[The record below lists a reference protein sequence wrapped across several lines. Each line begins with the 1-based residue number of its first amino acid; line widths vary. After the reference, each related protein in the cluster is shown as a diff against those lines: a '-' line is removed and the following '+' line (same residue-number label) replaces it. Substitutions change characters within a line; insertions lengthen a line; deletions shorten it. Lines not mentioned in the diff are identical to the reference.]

1 MRLSLRLAKLVH
13 YTPDKN
19 KRPGIIKAIVDA
31 TGLDRHLVSNLLRN
45 VARGIP
51 LDALSRLCEF
61 LVDHGYCSPD
71 QLPGALFGVEAET
84 FWELLARRQRLELCV
99 GVRSAEQPEWPERAW
114 VVASDAVLVGELL
127 NGVSTLGGTTQLR
140 VGASVE
146 RPVASVKRAATDS
159 RSPESK
165 AAESKSPDGKAA
177 ESKVAETKGS
187 GSGRGEDA
195 ASTEAGDGA
204 GGDGAGADGAGDQ
217 SGDADA
223 GGSAN
228 PSTSGVSSGTGGG
241 VGGGAGRI
249 PHPEH
254 MRQSLVW
261 SPGAET
267 SETAIERARQVY
279 DDFGKSRQEKALVCL
294 GSMKSNPVAEL
305 VMAAAF
311 DCQPFQS
318 QDASARA
325 SERACPL
332 FLRYRDR
339 DPHPDS
345 CWGGTRLAADVQTSA
360 PGIYYEQADGTWAH
374 CGSDESGQDVAF
386 VFYVNCEP
394 QGWMEMVV
402 GGFSGRATR
411 LLAKTL
417 SSRAE
422 HFWPPTFSAFGKQFG
437 AYIVKYSLPKEA
449 DHRQDLLRTDVHID
463 PTIIPLDAAVFQ
475 RRLKHEE
482 AEDRG

>member
-140 VGASVE
+140 VGASGE
-146 RPVASVKRAATDS
+146 RLAASVKRAGVDPRATDN
-159 RSPESK
+159 K
-165 AAESKSPDGKAA
+165 TAESKSADGKTA
-177 ESKVAETKGS
+177 ESKGADSKPADSKPAESKS
-187 GSGRGEDA
+187 GGVGRVGDE
-195 ASTEAGDGA
+195 SAGDGGESTGA
-204 GGDGAGADGAGDQ
+204 EGTLDGTGDAGAG
-217 SGDADA
+217 
-223 GGSAN
+223 GGSA
-228 PSTSGVSSGTGGG
+228 SSANA
-241 VGGGAGRI
+241 GGAAGGAARA

-311 DCQPFQS
+311 DCEPFQS
-318 QDASARA
+318 QDQLARA
-325 SERACPL
+325 AERACPL

-345 CWGGTRLAADVQTSA
+345 CWGGTRLAGDIETSA

-437 AYIVKYSLPKEA
+437 AYIVKYSLPREA

-475 RRLKHEE
+475 RRLKQEE
-482 AEDRG
+482 SDDRS

>member
-19 KRPGIIKAIVDA
+19 KRPGIIKSIVDA

-140 VGASVE
+140 VGAGNAGNASGD
-146 RPVASVKRAATDS
+146 RPVASVKRAAVESRPADS
-159 RSPESK
+159 KTVDNKSSAVGRVVDESSSDRG
-165 AAESKSPDGKAA
+165 AAGVSDGA
-177 ESKVAETKGS
+177 EDQADDGASGS
-187 GSGRGEDA
+187 GSGGTAGHSA
-195 ASTEAGDGA
+195 ATG
-204 GGDGAGADGAGDQ
+204 
-217 SGDADA
+217 A
-223 GGSAN
+223 GGSAI
-228 PSTSGVSSGTGGG
+228 
-241 VGGGAGRI
+241 ARI

-311 DCQPFQS
+311 ECEPFQS
-318 QDASARA
+318 QDGVPRA
-325 SERACPL
+325 AERSCPL

-345 CWGGTRLAADVQTSA
+345 CWGGTRLAADMETSV

-374 CGSDESGQDVAF
+374 CGSDESGEDVAF

-417 SSRAE
+417 STRAE

-437 AYIVKYSLPKEA
+437 AYIVKYSLPREA
-449 DHRQDLLRTDVHID
+449 DHRQDLLRTDVHVD

-482 AEDRG
+482 ADDRA

>member
-71 QLPGALFGVEAET
+71 QLPGALFGVEAEQ

-140 VGASVE
+140 VGIGGD
-146 RPVASVKRAATDS
+146 RPAVGTKPPAADS
-159 RSPESK
+159 KSGSGETSGGRGGDEL
-165 AAESKSPDGKAA
+165 AAESGESASP
-177 ESKVAETKGS
+177 
-187 GSGRGEDA
+187 DA
-195 ASTEAGDGA
+195 ASDNAGDAGAPSGFQASGFQA
-204 GGDGAGADGAGDQ
+204 GGFQAGGVGAGA
-217 SGDADA
+217 
-223 GGSAN
+223 SA
-228 PSTSGVSSGTGGG
+228 T
-241 VGGGAGRI
+241 RI

-261 SPGAET
+261 SPGAEP

-318 QDASARA
+318 QDGLARA
-325 SERACPL
+325 AERACPL

-345 CWGGTRLAADVQTSA
+345 CWGGTRLAADVETSA

-417 SSRAE
+417 ASRAE

-437 AYIVKYSLPKEA
+437 AYVVKYSLPRES

-475 RRLKHEE
+475 RRLKQEE
-482 AEDRG
+482 S

>member
-140 VGASVE
+140 VGASGD
-146 RPVASVKRAATDS
+146 RPAASVRRTGVDPRAADS
-159 RSPESK
+159 KPADSKPADSKPADSK
-165 AAESKSPDGKAA
+165 ASEVARVGDES
-177 ESKVAETKGS
+177 
-187 GSGRGEDA
+187 
-195 ASTEAGDGA
+195 AGDGVES
-204 GGDGAGADGAGDQ
+204 AGAEATVDGV
-217 SGDADA
+217 GDAGPG
-223 GGSAN
+223 GGSASAAN
-228 PSTSGVSSGTGGG
+228 TGGAA
-241 VGGGAGRI
+241 GGAARAQ
-249 PHPEH
+249 HPEH

-311 DCQPFQS
+311 DCEPFQS
-318 QDASARA
+318 QDNLARA
-325 SERACPL
+325 AERACPL

-345 CWGGTRLAADVQTSA
+345 CWGGTRLAGDIETSA

-437 AYIVKYSLPKEA
+437 AYIVKYSLPREA

-463 PTIIPLDAAVFQ
+463 PTIFPLDAASFQ
-475 RRLKHEE
+475 RRLKHED
-482 AEDRG
+482 ADDRA

>member
-51 LDALSRLCEF
+51 LDAMSRLCEF

-71 QLPGALFGVEAET
+71 QLPGALFGVEAEQ

-140 VGASVE
+140 VGAGLD
-146 RPVASVKRAATDS
+146 RPGGEKAVAGEETPTD
-159 RSPESK
+159 
-165 AAESKSPDGKAA
+165 
-177 ESKVAETKGS
+177 
-187 GSGRGEDA
+187 
-195 ASTEAGDGA
+195 
-204 GGDGAGADGAGDQ
+204 GGDGGSTNSSGASGAG
-217 SGDADA
+217 SSGAGSSGAGSSGAGSSGAGSSGAGEASGEVVGDAI
-223 GGSAN
+223 G
-228 PSTSGVSSGTGGG
+228 
-241 VGGGAGRI
+241 GGGAGTAGAALAGGASSGSSAVRI

-261 SPGAET
+261 SPGAES

-305 VMAAAF
+305 VMASAF
-311 DCQPFQS
+311 DCEPFQS
-318 QDASARA
+318 QDGLARV

-339 DPHPDS
+339 DPHPES
-345 CWGGTRLAADVQTSA
+345 CWGGMRLAGDVETSA

-394 QGWMEMVV
+394 QGWMEMVI

-437 AYIVKYSLPKEA
+437 AYIVKYSLPKES
-449 DHRQDLLRTDVHID
+449 DHRQDLLRTDVHIA

-475 RRLKHEE
+475 RRLKQEE
-482 AEDRG
+482 S